1 MWLVLFY
8 IFYLF
13 AEDLTMFMNFLE
25 FSEHLY
31 DYYLELYPVDCLS
44 WFCLVIS
51 LMSWLC
57 LCSHVLSRSVS
68 LSSLEGVVL
77 CRKCPMGP
85 RKTIPPF
92 TKCSRIV
99 PSVGCM
105 LPPVVTGLWLL
116 LVCWWAG
123 LTLIRAEHWFRP
135 RMPTGCDKVRAAVGR
150 GVPSGLGGFY
160 REGPQGN
167 TMVRQMVLSR

>member
-1 MWLVLFY
+1 MTGSFLYFLSFCWGSHYVHEFFRVQWASLWLLLGTLSGRLLILVLLSYFS
-8 IFYLF
+8 
-13 AEDLTMFMNFLE
+13 DVLT
-25 FSEHLY
+25 
-31 DYYLELYPVDCLS
+31 
-44 WFCLVIS
+44 
-51 LMSWLC
+51 LC

-68 LSSLEGVVL
+68 LFSLEGVVL

-85 RKTIPPF
+85 RNTILPF

-123 LTLIRAEHWFRP
+123 LPLIRAEHWFRP
-135 RMPTGCDKVRAAVGR
+135 RLPSGCGKVRAAVGR
-150 GVPSGLGGFY
+150 GVPSGLGGLY

-167 TMVRQMVLSR
+167 TMVGQMVLSR